1 MAWLAWAL
9 VVAGAI
15 GLLRL
20 VWWTSG
26 RARAGG
32 VDTTTRPR
40 RARAIQSQPPLE
52 LRRWRRLQPTR

>member
-1 MAWLAWAL
+1 MVWLVWAL

-15 GLLRL
+15 GLFAL

-32 VDTTTRPR
+32 VEHHYAG
-40 RARAIQSQPPLE
+40 RAELEQIQSQPP
-52 LRRWRRLQPTR
+52 PSSYGGGCGFS